1 MELNENNIKAAY
13 ETATESEKRLLSNL
27 FPDLMLDKK
36 KDVTERVKTFEDA
49 CCELGCDHYLVKEW
63 AINNFIIESPD
74 LKAYMKLRIICAALN
89 EGWEPQFKKDERR
102 WFPWYYLWTERE
114 ILEDSDKCYMMSI
127 DDKYQSEYKSLV
139 CTSNYLS
146 VCNTIYIASLLCLK
160 SEALAEY
167 CGKQFIDL
175 WADFMLIPKNLS

>member
-1 MELNENNIKAAY
+1 MEINENNIKAAY
-13 ETATESEKRLLSNL
+13 EEATESEKRLLSNL
-27 FPDLMLDKK
+27 FPELLLGR
-36 KDVTERVKTFEDA
+36 KDVTERIKTFEDA
-49 CCELGCDHYLVKEW
+49 CRELGGNHSLVKEW
-63 AINNFIIESPD
+63 TINNSIIESPD

-89 EGWEPQFKKDERR
+89 EGWEPQFKINEER

-114 ILEDSDKCYMMSI
+114 IREDSDERHMI
-127 DDKYQSEYKSLV
+127 IIGDKYQSEYTSLV
-139 CTSNYLS
+139 CTSDYLS
-146 VCNTIYIASLLCLK
+146 VCTSVYIPFNLCLK